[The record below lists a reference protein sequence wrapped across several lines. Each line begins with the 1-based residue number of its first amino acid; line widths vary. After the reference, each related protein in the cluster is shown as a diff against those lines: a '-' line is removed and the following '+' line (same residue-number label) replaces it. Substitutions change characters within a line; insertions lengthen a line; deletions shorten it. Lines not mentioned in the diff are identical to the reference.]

1 MKTYN
6 SFKFVQ
12 LEDSLLSGFYKS
24 DSSDENNIKN
34 EVDKNN
40 IKLPF
45 HLILGVTL
53 FILKPR
59 PAFSLTNVNG
69 IAVQKNQD
77 QKIFQKPVPKA
88 KTHYFIE
95 ININVLKK
103 ANVNEGRSILIDSF
117 QIWLKNEGLKQNRL
131 EKNDILQILSKS
143 NFKKVGK
150 EGIQVPNDNIFRAM
164 SKKELLDV
172 LKNKELTDAE
182 RWLILF
188 LLFIK
193 FLIVS
198 FGFMFSIFL
207 VRKFFKYFLKQM
219 NLKVKDNNKFIGM
232 GPERRL
238 FFYIIKFIIL
248 GKKEGK
254 IPIDY
259 FKSIMHLLKKSI
271 KKIVMDH
278 PYGTV
283 EEQARHLLE
292 YYYKPNYLVELPQ
305 PLPKVYYDA
314 YNFLKE
320 ILENS
325 K

>member
-1 MKTYN
+1 
-6 SFKFVQ
+6 
-12 LEDSLLSGFYKS
+12 
-24 DSSDENNIKN
+24 
-34 EVDKNN
+34 
-40 IKLPF
+40 
-45 HLILGVTL
+45 
-53 FILKPR
+53 
-59 PAFSLTNVNG
+59 
-69 IAVQKNQD
+69 
-77 QKIFQKPVPKA
+77 
-88 KTHYFIE
+88 
-95 ININVLKK
+95 
-103 ANVNEGRSILIDSF
+103 VNEGRDLLIDSF
-117 QIWLKNEGLKQNRL
+117 QIWLKNNPEGLKQNR
-131 EKNDILQILSKS
+131 NDVLKTLSKS
-143 NFKKVGK
+143 NFKKVEK
-150 EGIQVPNDNIFRAM
+150 EGVQIPNDRIFRAM
-164 SKKELLDV
+164 TLEELLHA
-172 LKNKELTDAE
+172 LKNKNLSDAE
-182 RWLILF
+182 RSLILF

-198 FGFMFSIFL
+198 FGFIFSIFL

-219 NLKVKDNNKFIGM
+219 NFKNNNKFTGM
-232 GPERRL
+232 GPQRRL

>member
-6 SFKFVQ
+6 SFNFVP

-24 DSSDENNIKN
+24 DSSDDKDQVE
-34 EVDKNN
+34 KNN

-59 PAFSLTNVNG
+59 PVFSLTNVNA
-69 IAVQKNQD
+69 IALQKNQD
-77 QKIFQKPVPKA
+77 QKIFQKPVQKE
-88 KTHYFIE
+88 KMHYFIE
-95 ININVLKK
+95 VNINFFKK

-117 QIWLKNEGLKQNRL
+117 QIWLKNNLENRL
-131 EKNDILQILSKS
+131 EKNDILKILSKS
-143 NFKKVGK
+143 NFKKVEK
-150 EGIQVPNDNIFRAM
+150 EGIQIPNDNIFRAM
-164 SKKELLDV
+164 SKKELLRA

-198 FGFMFSIFL
+198 FGFIFSIFL

-219 NLKVKDNNKFIGM
+219 NFKVKDNNKFIGM
-232 GPERRL
+232 GPERKL

-259 FKSIMHLLKKSI
+259 FKCIMHLLKKSI
-271 KKIVMDH
+271 KKIVTDH

-283 EEQARHLLE
+283 EEQAGHLLE
-292 YYYKPNYLVELPQ
+292 YYCKPNYLVELSQ